1 MDEKNIICGNGG
13 PIQETGAMEEIK
25 LLKSENERLH
35 RLAQQDAL
43 TGLLNRKAIETQ
55 VNERLKNYDSGVFLM
70 MDVDEFKYINDKYGH
85 LTGDRTLMELANIMK
100 LCFFKKDLIGR
111 MGGDEFAVFLPGT
124 HNESMVESKVK
135 NLNSRFAQMGS
146 RLGIGGRI
154 RITVGAE
161 FSQNG
166 DNFQSLYERADTA
179 MRIGKT
185 DWRKSLHFYKP
196 DMKANGADGYSR
208 RVHPA
213 ASSDIN
219 YISCQIRENNP
230 VKGAYCQDYNTFI
243 AIYRFLERG
252 LERTGLRVHM
262 ILLSL
267 TDRCG
272 TFVALDDR
280 EYLMEK
286 LRESLCGSLR
296 SSDIYTQYSSC
307 QFLAMLPG
315 AVREN
320 MSVVTARIQ
329 NSFRIRVPD
338 REDLVLSFS
347 FYPLQPMTTG
357 FHPSDTKNE

>member
-1 MDEKNIICGNGG
+1 MDEKQERCGNKSLVEG
-13 PIQETGAMEEIK
+13 TGTIEEIK
-25 LLKSENERLH
+25 ILKSENARLNK
-35 RLAQQDAL
+35 LAQQDAL
-43 TGLLNRKAIETQ
+43 TGLLNRRAIETQ
-55 VNERLKNYDSGVFLM
+55 VDEMLKHYDSGVFLM

-85 LTGDRTLMELANIMK
+85 LAGDRTLMELANIMK
-100 LCFFKKDLIGR
+100 QCFFKKDLLGR
-111 MGGDEFAVFLPGT
+111 MGGDEFAVFLPGA
-124 HNESMVESKVK
+124 HNENMVESKVEH
-135 NLNSRFAQMGS
+135 LNDRFAQMGR
-146 RLGIGGRI
+146 RLGIGGQI

-161 FSQNG
+161 FLREG
-166 DNFQSLYERADTA
+166 DSFHTLYERADTA
-179 MRIGKT
+179 MRFGKS

-196 DMKANGADGYSR
+196 DMKACGTDSGSR

-219 YISCQIRENNP
+219 YIGCQIRESNP

-267 TDRCG
+267 TDQCG

-280 EYLMEK
+280 EFLIEK

-296 SSDIYTQYSSC
+296 ASDIYTQYSSC

-315 AVREN
+315 AAREN

-347 FYPLQPMTTG
+347 FYPLQPTAAG
-357 FHPSDTKNE
+357 FHPSELKNG